1 MQNNM
6 NILCIGDIVG
16 RPGREALRGTLPQ
29 LKKEHNID
37 FVIANAENASGGSG
51 LIPKNADELFSFG
64 IDVIT
69 MGDHVWDKSELFSYL
84 QEHPHKIIRPANF
97 PAGVPGSGW
106 SIATAANG
114 VKVGVIN
121 LLGRTFMRYNVFCP
135 FLTLDSIV
143 AQINKQTPLIMV
155 DMHAEATSEKVA
167 LGHFADGKVSCVFGT
182 HTHIQ
187 TSDEKILAAG
197 TAYITDLGMC
207 GPEDSV
213 IGQDKTKIINRFLTS
228 MPYKFEVAQS
238 PATVHG
244 AIVNVDPKTGRAA
257 GIKRIQVNPARG

>member
-1 MQNNM
+1 M
-6 NILCIGDIVG
+6 
-16 RPGREALRGTLPQ
+16 LRMLQEGP
-29 LKKEHNID
+29 
-37 FVIANAENASGGSG
+37 G

-69 MGDHVWDKSELFSYL
+69 MGDHVWDKPELFSYL
-84 QEHPHKIIRPANF
+84 QEHPQKIIRPANF
-97 PAGVPGSGW
+97 PAGVPGAGW
-106 SIATAANG
+106 TIATAANG

-121 LLGRTFMRYNVFCP
+121 LLGRTFMRYNVLCP

-167 LGHFADGKVSCVFGT
+167 MGHFSDGKVSCVFGT

-187 TSDEKILAAG
+187 TSDEKILPQARRILQIWAC
-197 TAYITDLGMC
+197 ADPY
-207 GPEDSV
+207 DSV